1 MYVHVRITNMSRP
14 PKWVEIVK
22 KKKGKEKGNMEMK
35 MNGNV
40 YNQSISQS
48 VKLII
53 GADQY

>member
-1 MYVHVRITNMSRP
+1 MSQP
-14 PKWVEIVK
+14 PKWVEIVR
-22 KKKGKEKGNMEMK
+22 KKKGKKGNMEMK

-40 YNQSISQS
+40 YNQSVSQS